1 MLKIKEYV
9 KVKDLEEAYLLNQ
22 KKNACILGGMVWL
35 KMGSRNVSTA
45 IDLSGLHLDTIEETE
60 EEFRIGAMTSLRTL
74 ETHKGL
80 EMYTR
85 GAAKES
91 LRHIVG
97 VQFRNCATVGGSIF
111 GRYGFSD
118 VLTMFLAMD
127 SYVELYKGGIVPLEE
142 FAKRKPDRDILVR
155 VIVKKRPAKIVYL
168 SQRNSSTDFPVLTCA
183 VGIFADGEARVAVGA
198 CPQRASLVKDVQ
210 GLLTGFEGKNG
221 EEQKEAAAAFA
232 QYAKENVK
240 TGSNM
245 RASKEYRSHLVGVL
259 VKRALLAAGGM
270 DNGN

>member
-22 KKNACILGGMVWL
+22 KKTACVLGGMVWL
-35 KMGSRNVSTA
+35 KMGNRNISTA
-45 IDLSGLHLDTIEETE
+45 IDLSGLDLDMIEETE

-80 EMYTR
+80 DGYTQ
-85 GAAKES
+85 GAVKKS

-127 SYVELYKGGIVPLEE
+127 SYVELYKGGIVPLED
-142 FAKRKPDRDILVR
+142 FAKKKPDRDILVR
-155 VIVKKRPAKIVYL
+155 VIVKKRPIKTVYL
-168 SQRNSSTDFPVLTCA
+168 SQRNSSKDFPVLTCC
-183 VGIFADGEARVAVGA
+183 VGLFADGEARAVVGA
-198 CPQRASLVKDVQ
+198 CPQRAGLVQDEQGILKDFCSKDLKAQ
-210 GLLTGFEGKNG
+210 
-221 EEQKEAAAAFA
+221 EQAAVSFA
-232 QYAKENVK
+232 QYAKERVK
-240 TGSNM
+240 TGGNM